1 MHTPPSTFFAFRRP
15 ALWLAV
21 ASLALLGGCTGLGT
35 APNAS
40 SPTSVTSITSVS
52 TTAWPTRL
60 QALLPADV
68 LLLGEK
74 HDAAEH
80 QQWQRDTVQA
90 LAARGQLA
98 AVVME
103 MAEQGHST
111 TGLPRDA
118 TEAQVQAALQWK
130 DAAWPWKAYG
140 PVVMAAV
147 AAGVPVWGGNLPR
160 ARMRDAMADA
170 AWDRH
175 LPAPA
180 LQRQYEALREGH
192 CGLLPESQIAPMARI
207 QIARDAAMARTATEA
222 RVSGQ
227 TVLLIAGGGHV
238 LRSLGVPTHLPAG
251 LISKVALAQAGEAQ
265 AAIKKEAP
273 ANMSADTDADADAIV
288 ATPALPAKNH
298 CAELREQ
305 WGKGANPAR

>member
-1 MHTPPSTFFAFRRP
+1 MHTPPSTFSAFRCAAP
-15 ALWLAV
+15 WLAL

-35 APNAS
+35 ATTAS
-40 SPTSVTSITSVS
+40 SPNSATSIS

-74 HDAAEH
+74 HYAAEH

-160 ARMRDAMADA
+160 ARMRDAMADT

-180 LQRQYEALREGH
+180 LQRQYGALREGH

-288 ATPALPAKNH
+288 ATPALPAKDH